1 MKRDRVASLF
11 ESCEEVSVKHFAVLI
26 FVALLACSSSDLTGS
41 GGDAGAGGVG
51 GSGAGGAGGSGAG
64 GNGAGGH
71 GAAAGHAGTGGGAGA
86 LARVVFVTSTA
97 QSADFGGI
105 EGADAL
111 CASQAAAA
119 GLTGDFRAWLSTS
132 DSSVADRLTQSAVPY
147 VLVDGTRIADDW
159 ADLTDGSLQAVI
171 NLDATGASHRADVWT
186 GTLPSGL
193 AYTETDCDGFTNGG
207 IGSALCGTTQ
217 SINSSW
223 TANQVPTCDTRLR
236 LFCFEQ

>member
-1 MKRDRVASLF
+1 M
-11 ESCEEVSVKHFAVLI
+11 
-26 FVALLACSSSDLTGS
+26 
-41 GGDAGAGGVG
+41 
-51 GSGAGGAGGSGAG
+51 
-64 GNGAGGH
+64 
-71 GAAAGHAGTGGGAGA
+71 
-86 LARVVFVTSTA
+86 ARVVFVTNTG

-111 CASQAAAA
+111 CVSQAAAA
-119 GLTGDFRAWLSTS
+119 GLSGEFRAWLSTA

-171 NLDATGASHRADVWT
+171 DLDATGMSHRADVWT

-193 AYTETDCDGFTNGG
+193 AYTEADCDGFTNGG
-207 IGSALCGTTQ
+207 MGSALCGTTQ

>member
-1 MKRDRVASLF
+1 MAEHYNTSIDYSLAYLKQWRRLWLLRLWMKATR
-11 ESCEEVSVKHFAVLI
+11 I
-26 FVALLACSSSDLTGS
+26 FRRKS
-41 GGDAGAGGVG
+41 
-51 GSGAGGAGGSGAG
+51 
-64 GNGAGGH
+64 
-71 GAAAGHAGTGGGAGA
+71 
-86 LARVVFVTSTA
+86 STA
-97 QSADFGGI
+97 
-105 EGADAL
+105 
-111 CASQAAAA
+111 
-119 GLTGDFRAWLSTS
+119 

-171 NLDATGASHRADVWT
+171 DLDATGMSHWADVWT

-193 AYTETDCDGFTNGG
+193 AYTEADCDGFTNGG
-207 IGSALCGTTQ
+207 MGSALCGTTQ